1 MLCVA
6 FPVKSEVFRA
16 KGVYARQ
23 EHRTKMPPWDPAFSS
38 LLLLS
43 LCGFLWLC
51 PHLQKDLHWLR
62 QRYSACYFYYMDLSI
77 GVSMNSF
84 IRPFIQLTCA
94 QELITKVCKT
104 YLIYRTYCHKLQTNP
119 NMDQKKMAASDTLEV
134 GVLTGALLSR
144 LNLQKHF
151 SHGSLSKSTLYT
163 LGISSS
169 PWSFQ
174 CHL

>member
-1 MLCVA
+1 MPGRNIGPRCHPGIQPSPHSCFSVCVGFSDCA
-6 FPVKSEVFRA
+6 HIYK
-16 KGVYARQ
+16 
-23 EHRTKMPPWDPAFSS
+23 RTSIGLGK
-38 LLLLS
+38 
-43 LCGFLWLC
+43 
-51 PHLQKDLHWLR
+51 
-62 QRYSACYFYYMDLSI
+62 RYSACYFYYMDLSI